1 MGAGQMGLVRG
12 AMRVVGDKR
21 AEQRKRACL
30 SVMLSSGAGWPLS
43 EAARYFVNPPK
54 NAKQIAA
61 AALPRQ
67 IHIDFDPPP
76 LFISPTNIFVLVTV
90 ILDHDFPMRTV

>member
-67 IHIDFDPPP
+67 IQYRLRPSSFVYLPYKHFCFGDRDPR
-76 LFISPTNIFVLVTV
+76 S
-90 ILDHDFPMRTV
+90 